1 MSHIFSYMYYITVN
15 VQWFS
20 RTSIDFFLHKLV
32 QPTLS
37 LKSHNVNIQLFVIYT
52 SSKDLTNDS
61 TTDENMVLC

>member
-1 MSHIFSYMYYITVN
+1 MYYITVN

-37 LKSHNVNIQLFVIYT
+37 LKSHNVNIYMYIQLFVIYT